1 MPPPMSTTPMGMVG
15 MVWMPLHLRA
25 VVGRSVRL
33 AQIGRDRHCLRR
45 SGDAN
50 GDHTD
55 GSGGNRFLG
64 ET

>member
-1 MPPPMSTTPMGMVG
+1 MPVRMRMPVPMGVARR
-15 MVWMPLHLRA
+15 MPLHLR
-25 VVGRSVRL
+25 VEVGRSARL
-33 AQIGRDRHCLRR
+33 AQIGRDRHRLRR

-55 GSGGNRFLG
+55 GGGGNRFLG